1 VAQRRKYLWPA
12 FASAIVAGLGQVI
25 KGDALKGLKIMLW
38 IYLGFPMIIFGS
50 LLLNAYLFLACL
62 AVFVIAYPVLWVL
75 NIMDAY
81 SAQTGPAYRPA
92 QRRSGRARRR
102 A

>member
-1 VAQRRKYLWPA
+1 M
-12 FASAIVAGLGQVI
+12 AGLGQVI
-25 KGDALKGLKIMLW
+25 KGDAVKGLKIMLW
-38 IYLGFPMIIFGS
+38 FYLGFPMIIFGS

-62 AVFVIAYPVLWVL
+62 AIFVIVYPVLLVF
-75 NIMDAY
+75 NIIDAY

-92 QRRSGRARRR
+92 QRQSLARGGRSVRARRR